1 MYDDKELAE
10 YRDLIEV
17 PTSFEEGFG
26 WKTVIGAI
34 FIGFL
39 MMPGSMY
46 LQLVLGSGIGP
57 AARWVTIILFAE
69 IAKRSQQDLKQQEI
83 FLLYYMAGAA
93 LASPFQGLLWNQYL
107 VQSDA
112 AVMLG
117 LTDYIPTWVAPG
129 AESQSMLERTFLH
142 RDWMIP
148 ILLLVGSQI
157 IQRIDHFGLG
167 YALYRIT
174 SDVEKLPF
182 PMAPVGALGTMAL
195 AESQEDKKTGWK
207 WKVFSIGGV
216 TGLAFGG
223 IYVLLPVVSGLIFTE
238 PIRPIP
244 IPWVELTRH
253 TEAILPAVATGI
265 QLDMGLIFIG
275 MVLPF
280 WAVIGGLIGLIIT
293 IILNPILFKNGV
305 LHRWH
310 EGMGTVDTV
319 FANNFDFYMSFGIGL
334 GLAIGCIGIW
344 SVVKS
349 FRAVAAR
356 NNSEKH
362 QNGPG
367 HGNKDVAKK
376 DQPEGGTGKEGHGV
390 NILPKISLRERMG
403 DLFTPPEGRGDFNFW
418 ISIAIYVLS
427 TLAYVG
433 LCLWLVPNFPWI
445 FFLAYG
451 FIYTPLIS
459 YITARMEGI
468 AGQFVSLPLVREAS
482 FIAGARFFGYHGIEI
497 WYAPIP
503 MHNYGETTVHFRQI
517 ELTGT
522 SIRGIIKSELVVF
535 PVVMIASLLFSQFIW
550 QLAPIPSSSYPYA
563 QEMWHLQAL
572 NTLLMQTSTLEGNSL
587 FYQALNGGYV
597 LSGLGFGI
605 VTYMVLTFFSLPI
618 LLIYGVVRG
627 LGQSTPHG
635 IILEIIGALLG
646 RYFFLKRYG
655 TKWRQYAP
663 VLLAGF
669 SCGMGLTGMF
679 AMGFALILKSLS
691 RLAF

>member
-1 MYDDKELAE
+1 MYDDKELKE
-10 YRDLIEV
+10 YRDLLKT
-17 PTSFEEGFG
+17 PDHFEEGFD
-26 WKTVIGAI
+26 WKTIVGAV

-46 LQLVLGSGIGP
+46 LQLVIGSGIGP

-69 IAKRSQQDLKQQEI
+69 IARRAHTSLKQQEVFI
-83 FLLYYMAGAA
+83 LYYMAGAA
-93 LASPFQGLLWNQYL
+93 LASPFQGLLWSQYL

-112 AVMLG
+112 ARMLG
-117 LTDYIPTWVAPG
+117 VTEFIPSWIAPS
-129 AESQSMLERTFLH
+129 AESESMAQRTFFH

-157 IQRIDHFGLG
+157 IQRVDRFGLG

-174 SDVEKLPF
+174 SDVERLPF

-195 AESQEDKKTGWK
+195 AESAEEKQSGWK
-207 WKVFSIGGV
+207 WRVFSIGGV
-216 TGLAFGG
+216 IGLAFGA

-238 PIRPIP
+238 PIRLIP
-244 IPWVELTRH
+244 IPWIELTRH
-253 TEAILPAVATGI
+253 TEEALPAVATGL
-265 QLDMGLIFIG
+265 QLDLGLVFIG

-293 IILNPILFKNGV
+293 IFLNPFLWHQGI

-310 EGMGTVDTV
+310 QGMGTVDTV
-319 FANNFDFYMSFGIGL
+319 FANNFDFYMSFSIGL
-334 GLAIGCIGIW
+334 GLAIGVIGIW
-344 SVVKS
+344 SVIRSFIKS
-349 FRAVAAR
+349 
-356 NNSEKH
+356 
-362 QNGPG
+362 GP
-367 HGNKDVAKK
+367 
-376 DQPEGGTGKEGHGV
+376 ERGTIK
-390 NILPKISLRERMG
+390 
-403 DLFTPPEGRGDFNFW
+403 DLFNPPKGRGDINFW
-418 ISIAIYVLS
+418 TSIGIYVFS
-427 TLAYVG
+427 TLSYVL
-433 LCLWLVPNFPWI
+433 LCVWLVPNFPWI
-445 FFLAYG
+445 FFLGYG
-451 FIYTPLIS
+451 FLYTPIIS

-482 FIAGARFFGYHGIEI
+482 FIAGAKYFGYQGIEI

-503 MHNYGETTVHFRQI
+503 IHNYGEATVSFREI

-522 SIRGIIKSELVVF
+522 SFRGIIKAELVVF

-550 QLAPIPSSSYPYA
+550 RLAPIPSASYPYA
-563 QEMWHLQAL
+563 QELWHLQAL

-587 FYQALNGGYV
+587 FFQALKSSYV
-597 LSGLGFGI
+597 LSGLGLGLI
-605 VTYMVLTFFSLPI
+605 MYMVLSIFGLPV

-635 IILEIIGALLG
+635 VILEVVGALLG
-646 RYFFLKRYG
+646 RYYFHKRYG
-655 TKWRQYAP
+655 SMWRQYAP

-691 RLAF
+691 YMAY

>member
-1 MYDDKELAE
+1 MYDDKELKE
-10 YRDLIEV
+10 YRDLLK
-17 PTSFEEGFG
+17 PPDHFEEGFD
-26 WKTVIGAI
+26 WKTVVGAI

-46 LQLVLGSGIGP
+46 LQLVIGSGIGP

-69 IAKRSQQDLKQQEI
+69 IARRAHTNLKQQEI
-83 FLLYYMAGAA
+83 FILYYMAGAA

-112 AVMLG
+112 AKMLG
-117 LTDYIPTWVAPG
+117 LTEFIPTWVAPG
-129 AESQSMLERTFLH
+129 ADSESLVERTFLH

-157 IQRIDHFGLG
+157 IQRIDRFGLG
-167 YALYRIT
+167 YALYRLT
-174 SDVEKLPF
+174 SDVERLPF

-195 AESQEDKKTGWK
+195 AESSDEKEKGWK
-207 WKVFSIGGV
+207 WRVFSIGAV
-216 TGLAFGG
+216 IGLAFGA

-238 PIRPIP
+238 PIRLIP
-244 IPWVELTRH
+244 IPWIELTRH
-253 TEAILPAVATGI
+253 TEEVLPAVATGL
-265 QLDMGLIFIG
+265 QLDLGLVFIG

-293 IILNPILFKNGV
+293 IILNPILWQQGI

-310 EGMGTVDTV
+310 QGMGTVDTI

-334 GLAIGCIGIW
+334 GLAIGVIGIW
-344 SVVKS
+344 SVIRS
-349 FRAVAAR
+349 FGK
-356 NNSEKH
+356 NS
-362 QNGPG
+362 
-367 HGNKDVAKK
+367 
-376 DQPEGGTGKEGHGV
+376 PERG
-390 NILPKISLRERMG
+390 SLK
-403 DLFTPPEGRGDFNFW
+403 DLFSPPSGRGDFNFW
-418 ISIAIYVLS
+418 IAIGIYVFS
-427 TLAYVG
+427 TLSYVG
-433 LCLWLVPNFPWI
+433 LCMWLVPNFPWI
-445 FFLAYG
+445 FFLGYG
-451 FIYTPLIS
+451 FIYTPIIS

-482 FIAGARFFGYHGIEI
+482 FIAGAKYFGYQGIEI

-503 MHNYGETTVHFRQI
+503 IHNYGEATVGFREV

-522 SIRGIIKSELVVF
+522 SFRGIIKAEFIVF
-535 PVVMIASLLFSQFIW
+535 PVVMVSSLLFSQFIW
-550 QLAPIPSSSYPYA
+550 RLAPIPSSAYPYA
-563 QEMWHLQAL
+563 QELWHLQAL

-587 FYQALNGGYV
+587 FFQALKASYV
-597 LSGLGFGI
+597 FSGLGLGL
-605 VTYMVLTFFSLPI
+605 VMYMILSILGLPV

-627 LGQSTPHG
+627 MGQSTPHG
-635 IILEIIGALLG
+635 IVLEVAGALLG
-646 RYFFLKRYG
+646 RYYFHKRYG
-655 TKWRQYAP
+655 SMWRQYAP

-691 RLAF
+691 YMAY

>member
-1 MYDDKELAE
+1 MYEDKELQE
-10 YRDLIEV
+10 YRDLLQT
-17 PTSFEEGFG
+17 PDHFEEGFD
-26 WKTVIGAI
+26 WKTFVGAI

-46 LQLVLGSGIGP
+46 LQLVIGTGIGP

-69 IAKRSQQDLKQQEI
+69 IAKRSFTELKQQEI

-112 AVMLG
+112 AKMLG
-117 LTDYIPTWVAPG
+117 LTEFIPTWVAPQP
-129 AESQSMLERTFLH
+129 ESMSLIERTFFH

-148 ILLLVGSQI
+148 ILLLIGAQI
-157 IQRIDHFGLG
+157 IQRIDQFGLG
-167 YALYRIT
+167 YALFRIT

-195 AESQEDKKTGWK
+195 AESTEEKQKSWK
-207 WKVFSIGGV
+207 WRIFSIGGV
-216 TGLAFGG
+216 IGLAFGG
-223 IYVLLPVVSGLIFTE
+223 IYVLLPTLSGLLFTE
-238 PIRPIP
+238 QIRLIP

-253 TEAILPAVATGI
+253 TEGVLPAVATGI
-265 QLDMGLIFIG
+265 QLDIGLIFVG

-293 IILNPILFKNGV
+293 VIANPILFHHGI

-310 EGMGTVDTV
+310 QGMGTVDTV

-334 GLAIGCIGIW
+334 GLTIAFVGIW
-344 SVVKS
+344 SVVRS
-349 FRAVAAR
+349 F
-356 NNSEKH
+356 K
-362 QNGPG
+362 QNG
-367 HGNKDVAKK
+367 
-376 DQPEGGTGKEGHGV
+376 
-390 NILPKISLRERMG
+390 ISWKRNFK
-403 DLFTPPEGRGDFNFW
+403 DLFRPPPGRGDFNFW
-418 ISIAIYVLS
+418 ISIGIYLFS

-433 LCLWLVPNFPWI
+433 LCVWLVPNFPWI
-445 FFLAYG
+445 FFLGYG
-451 FIYTPLIS
+451 FVYTPIVS

-482 FIAGARFFGYHGIEI
+482 FIAGAKFFGYQGIEI

-503 MHNYGETTVHFRQI
+503 IHNYGEATVHFREI

-522 SIRGIIKSELVVF
+522 SIRGIIKSEIVVF

-550 QLAPIPSSSYPYA
+550 RLAPIPSSSYPYA
-563 QEMWHLQAL
+563 QELWHLQAL

-587 FYQALNGGYV
+587 FFQALKGSYV
-597 LSGLGFGI
+597 LSGLGFGL
-605 VTYMVLTFFSLPI
+605 VTYALLSLFGLPVM
-618 LLIYGVVRG
+618 LIYGVVRG

-635 IILEIIGALLG
+635 LLLEVVGAFLG
-646 RYFFLKRYG
+646 RFFFLKRYG
-655 TKWRQYAP
+655 AMWRQYAP

-669 SCGMGLTGMF
+669 SCGMGLTGMC
-679 AMGFALILKSLS
+679 AMGFTLILKSLG
-691 RLAF
+691 RLPY

>member
-1 MYDDKELAE
+1 MYDDKELKE
-10 YRDLIEV
+10 YRDLLQTPEQ
-17 PTSFEEGFG
+17 FEEGFD
-26 WKTVIGAI
+26 WKAIVGAV

-46 LQLVLGSGIGP
+46 LQLVIGSGIGP

-69 IAKRSQQDLKQQEI
+69 IAKRAHTSLRQQEI
-83 FLLYYMAGAA
+83 FILYYMAGAA

-112 AVMLG
+112 AKMLG
-117 LTDYIPTWVAPG
+117 VAEFIPTWIAPAAG
-129 AESQSMLERTFLH
+129 SESLIERTFLH

-148 ILLLVGSQI
+148 ILLLVGSQV
-157 IQRIDHFGLG
+157 IQRVDRFGLG

-195 AESQEDKKTGWK
+195 AESSDEQKSGWK
-207 WKVFSIGGV
+207 WRVFSIGAV
-216 TGLAFGG
+216 IGLGFGG
-223 IYVLLPVVSGLIFTE
+223 IYVLLPVVSGLVFTE
-238 PIRPIP
+238 PIRLIP
-244 IPWVELTRH
+244 IPWIELTRH
-253 TEAILPAVATGI
+253 TEEVLPAVATGI
-265 QLDMGLIFIG
+265 QLDLGLVFIG

-280 WAVIGGLIGLIIT
+280 WAVVGGFIGLIIT
-293 IILNPILFKNGV
+293 IVLNPILWDKGI

-310 EGMGTVDTV
+310 QGMGTVDTV

-334 GLAIGCIGIW
+334 GLAIGVIGIW
-344 SVVKS
+344 SVFHS
-349 FRAVAAR
+349 FG
-356 NNSEKH
+356 K
-362 QNGPG
+362 NGP
-367 HGNKDVAKK
+367 
-376 DQPEGGTGKEGHGV
+376 ERGT
-390 NILPKISLRERMG
+390 LR
-403 DLFTPPEGRGDFNFW
+403 DLFHPPPGRGDFNFW
-418 ISIAIYVLS
+418 ISIGIYVAS
-427 TLAYVG
+427 TLSYVL
-433 LCLWLVPNFPWI
+433 LCVWLVPNFPWI
-445 FFLAYG
+445 FFLGYG

-482 FIAGARFFGYHGIEI
+482 FIAGAKYFGYQGIEI

-503 MHNYGETTVHFRQI
+503 IHNYGEATVGFREI

-522 SIRGIIKSELVVF
+522 SLRGIIKAELVVF
-535 PVVMIASLLFSQFIW
+535 PVVMISSLLFSQFIW
-550 QLAPIPSSSYPYA
+550 RLAPIPSSSYPYA
-563 QEMWHLQAL
+563 QELWHLQAL

-587 FYQALNGGYV
+587 FFQALKASYV
-597 LSGLGFGI
+597 MSGLGLGL
-605 VTYMVLTFFSLPI
+605 VLYMILNVLGLPV

-635 IILEIIGALLG
+635 ILLEVAGALLG
-646 RYFFLKRYG
+646 RYYFHKRYG
-655 TKWRQYAP
+655 AMWRQYAP

-691 RLAF
+691 YMAY

>member
-1 MYDDKELAE
+1 MYDDKELKE
-10 YRDLIEV
+10 YRDLLK
-17 PTSFEEGFG
+17 PPDKFEEGFD
-26 WKTVIGAI
+26 WKTIIGAI

-46 LQLVLGSGIGP
+46 LQLVIGSGIGP

-69 IAKRSQQDLKQQEI
+69 IAKRAHTDLKQQEI

-93 LASPFQGLLWNQYL
+93 LASPFQGLLWSQYL

-112 AVMLG
+112 AKMLG
-117 LTDYIPTWVAPG
+117 VAEFIPTWIAPS
-129 AESQSMLERTFLH
+129 ADSDSMSARTFLH
-142 RDWMIP
+142 KDWLIP

-157 IQRIDHFGLG
+157 IQRIDRFGLG

-174 SDVEKLPF
+174 SDVERLPF

-195 AESQEDKKTGWK
+195 AESAEEKEKGWK
-207 WKVFSIGGV
+207 WRVFSIGGV
-216 TGLAFGG
+216 IGLAFGS

-238 PIRPIP
+238 PIRLIP
-244 IPWVELTRH
+244 IPWIELTRH
-253 TEAILPAVATGI
+253 TEGVLPAVATGI
-265 QLDMGLIFIG
+265 QLDLGLVFLG

-293 IILNPILFKNGV
+293 IILNPILWQQGV

-310 EGMGTVDTV
+310 QGMGTVDTV

-334 GLAIGCIGIW
+334 GLAIGVIGIW
-344 SVVKS
+344 SVARS
-349 FRAVAAR
+349 F
-356 NNSEKH
+356 KQTD
-362 QNGPG
+362 QNRG
-367 HGNKDVAKK
+367 
-376 DQPEGGTGKEGHGV
+376 
-390 NILPKISLRERMG
+390 SLK
-403 DLFTPPEGRGDFNFW
+403 DLFSPPAGRGDINFW
-418 ISIAIYVLS
+418 LSIAIYFFS
-427 TLAYVG
+427 TLSYVG
-433 LCLWLVPNFPWI
+433 LCVWLVPNFPWI
-445 FFLAYG
+445 FFLGYG
-451 FIYTPLIS
+451 FIYTPIIS

-482 FIAGARFFGYHGIEI
+482 FIAGAKFFGYQGIEI

-503 MHNYGETTVHFRQI
+503 IHNYGEATVGFREV

-522 SIRGIIKSELVVF
+522 SFRGIIKAELIVF
-535 PVVMIASLLFSQFIW
+535 PVVMISSLLFSQFIW
-550 QLAPIPSSSYPYA
+550 RLAPIPSSAYPYA
-563 QEMWHLQAL
+563 QELWHLQAL

-587 FYQALNGGYV
+587 FFQALNASYV
-597 LSGLGFGI
+597 FSGLGLGLLI
-605 VTYMVLTFFSLPI
+605 YMILSVLGLPV

-635 IILEIIGALLG
+635 IILDVAGALLG
-646 RYFFLKRYG
+646 RYYFHKRYG
-655 TKWRQYAP
+655 AMWRQYAP

-691 RLAF
+691 FMAY

>member
-1 MYDDKELAE
+1 MYEDKELQE
-10 YRDLIEV
+10 YRDLLKT
-17 PTSFEEGFG
+17 PDHFEEGFD
-26 WKTVIGAI
+26 WKTIVGAV

-46 LQLVLGSGIGP
+46 LQLVIGTGIGP

-69 IAKRSQQDLKQQEI
+69 IAKRSYTELKQQEI
-83 FLLYYMAGAA
+83 FILYFMAGAA

-112 AVMLG
+112 ARMLG
-117 LTDYIPTWVAPG
+117 LTEFIPSWVAP
-129 AESQSMLERTFLH
+129 APESESLVARSFFH
-142 RDWMIP
+142 KDWLIP
-148 ILLLVGSQI
+148 ILLLVGTQF

-167 YALYRIT
+167 YALFRIT

-195 AESQEDKKTGWK
+195 AESTEDKQKSWK
-207 WKVFSIGGV
+207 WRIFSIGGV
-216 TGLAFGG
+216 IGLAFGG
-223 IYVLLPVVSGLIFTE
+223 IYVLLPAVSELFLSE
-238 PIRPIP
+238 PIRLIP

-253 TEAILPAVATGI
+253 TEQLLPAVATGI
-265 QLDMGLIFIG
+265 QFDLGLVFIG

-293 IILNPILFKNGV
+293 VVANPILYRHGI

-310 EGMGTVDTV
+310 QGMGTVDTV

-334 GLAIGCIGIW
+334 GLSIALIGIW
-344 SVVKS
+344 HVVRSVS
-349 FRAVAAR
+349 NTDGGR
-356 NNSEKH
+356 
-362 QNGPG
+362 G
-367 HGNKDVAKK
+367 GNFK
-376 DQPEGGTGKEGHGV
+376 
-390 NILPKISLRERMG
+390 
-403 DLFTPPEGRGDFNFW
+403 DLFKPPPGRGDFNFW
-418 ISIAIYVLS
+418 ISIGIYVFS
-427 TLAYVG
+427 TLSYVG
-433 LCLWLVPNFPWI
+433 LCVWLVPNFPWI
-445 FFLAYG
+445 FFLGYG
-451 FIYTPLIS
+451 FIYTPIIS

-468 AGQFVSLPLVREAS
+468 AGQFISLPLVREAS
-482 FIAGARFFGYHGIEI
+482 FIAGAKFFGYQGIEI

-503 MHNYGETTVHFRQI
+503 IHNYGEATVNFRTI

-522 SIRGIIKSELVVF
+522 SIRGVIKAEIVVF
-535 PVVMIASLLFSQFIW
+535 PVVIVASLLFSQFIW
-550 QLAPIPSSSYPYA
+550 RLAPIPSSSYPYA
-563 QEMWHLQAL
+563 QELWHLQAL

-587 FYQALNGGYV
+587 FFQALRASYV
-597 LSGLGFGI
+597 LFGVGFGVI
-605 VTYMVLTFFSLPI
+605 TYFILMLFGLPI

-635 IILEIIGALLG
+635 MILEVAGALLG

-655 TKWRQYAP
+655 AMWRQYAP

-679 AMGFALILKSLS
+679 AMGFTLILKSLD
-691 RLAF
+691 RLAY